1 MLIDAAIMENT
12 WYMEVSQKTK
22 NSSHMTQKFHSCI
35 YIQKIKNTNFK
46 RHMHTCGGFILIYGK
61 TNTIL

>member
-1 MLIDAAIMENT
+1 
-12 WYMEVSQKTK
+12 
-22 NSSHMTQKFHSCI
+22 MTQKFHSCI